1 MDTPS
6 HAPSPPPRSTPEY
19 ARRSFCR
26 CLASTDSAAASA
38 REIVNTVLAA
48 DIDEAL
54 LADLTLVTSELVT
67 NAVRYGRAHE
77 WVWLHIALTDDEVA
91 ITVSGR
97 SREHV
102 EADSL
107 EGSWDVFAESGR
119 GLTIVR
125 RLSDAFTVYSA
136 GLTMMRTAHAR

>member
-1 MDTPS
+1 M
-6 HAPSPPPRSTPEY
+6 PEY
-19 ARRSFCR
+19 ARRTLCR

-67 NAVRYGRAHE
+67 NAVRYGRADD
-77 WVWLHIALTDDEVA
+77 WIWLHIALTDDEVA

-97 SREHV
+97 SRENV

-107 EGSWDVFAESGR
+107 EGCRDLFAETGR

-136 GLTMMRTAHAR
+136 GLTMMRAAHAR